1 MSKAIRVP
9 KQKQNYSAMTLE
21 EAMHLIGR
29 ERFLPWRIEA
39 LPRLPSDT
47 LRDILRRLAYFDLK
61 ESEPAK
67 ILLIDV
73 LFIEIIPGH
82 ETLKVWKE
90 APLNTDMTT
99 GVADYLIAPNRAYL
113 ATPLLCVAEAKKD
126 DFARG
131 QIQCLAEMA
140 ACRWANRQRNL
151 ETDIYGIVS
160 NGQGWQ
166 FYRLAKSGDA
176 YETGQYGLEDL
187 SGLLGALDYVC
198 GECAKNVP

>member
-1 MSKAIRVP
+1 MSKVIRVP
-9 KQKQNYSAMTLE
+9 KQKQNDFAMTLE

-29 ERFLPWRIEA
+29 ERLLPWRPDA
-39 LPRLPSDT
+39 LPRPPSDT
-47 LRDILRRLAYFDLK
+47 LQDILRRLAYFDLK

-67 ILLIDV
+67 TLLIDA
-73 LFIEIIPGH
+73 LFVEIIPGH

-90 APLNTDMTT
+90 ASLTTDTTT

-126 DFARG
+126 DFAKG

-140 ACRWANRQRNL
+140 ACRWANRQRDL

-166 FYRLAKSGDA
+166 FYRLTTSGDA

-198 GECAKNVP
+198 AECAKNVP